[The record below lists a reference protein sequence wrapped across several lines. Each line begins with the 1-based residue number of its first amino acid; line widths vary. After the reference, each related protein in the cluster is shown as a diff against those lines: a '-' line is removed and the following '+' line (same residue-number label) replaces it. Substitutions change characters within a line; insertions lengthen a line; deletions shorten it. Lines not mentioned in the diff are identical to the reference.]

1 MKSEYIEQRNGGYY
15 VRGTRISLDSVVY
28 GFRRGEAPDTI
39 QADFP
44 LLSLAQ
50 VYGAIAF
57 YLDHEAETDAYL
69 ERQKEK
75 WAELERQGLP
85 LREAN
90 PALWEKLEEARREL
104 PKHSG

>member
-1 MKSEYIEQRNGGYY
+1 MENEYIEQRNDCYY
-15 VRGTRISLDSVVY
+15 IRGTRISLDSVVY
-28 GFRRGEAPDTI
+28 GFCRGDTPEAI

-44 LLSLAQ
+44 LLSLAR

-57 YLDHEAETDAYL
+57 YLEHQCEMDAYL

-75 WAELERQGLP
+75 WAELEREGVP

-90 PALWEKLEEARREL
+90 PALWEKLQQ
-104 PKHSG
+104 